1 MLGGA
6 RDAVERQ
13 GAKPDRHSAEPN
25 HSGGE
30 MGEACEVDCA
40 SLVADEAQEVL
51 EAIAA
56 AQAAIDRFPLAVV
69 LGQVAPERR

>member
-1 MLGGA
+1 
-6 RDAVERQ
+6 
-13 GAKPDRHSAEPN
+13 
-25 HSGGE
+25 